1 MAFEAQIEGVFI
13 DRQFEEPVVMLK
25 EKDGDRRVPIWI
37 QMGDMFALAL
47 QLAGDDFKPPR
58 PFAHDLIQTVVRDLG
73 ACVRHVLIAD
83 IIDHIYRARLSLAS
97 PETPL
102 ELDARPSDAIAL
114 ALKFNAPIYIANRVA
129 KKNVELSKDCPPE
142 RLRQRLQQLRPEDFI
157 HFIR

>member
-1 MAFEAQIEGVFI
+1 MAFEAQIEGIFI

-58 PFAHDLIQTVVRDLG
+58 PFAHDLIQTVVRNLH
-73 ACVRHVLIAD
+73 ASVRQVLITD
-83 IIDHIYRARLSLAS
+83 LVDHIYHARLSLAS

-102 ELDARPSDAIAL
+102 ELDARPSDAISL
-114 ALKFNAPIYIANRVA
+114 ALKFDAPIYIANKVA
-129 KKNVELSKDCPPE
+129 TKNVELSKGTSPE
-142 RLRQRLQQLRPEDFI
+142 RLRQRLQQVRPEDFI
-157 HFIR
+157 SLV